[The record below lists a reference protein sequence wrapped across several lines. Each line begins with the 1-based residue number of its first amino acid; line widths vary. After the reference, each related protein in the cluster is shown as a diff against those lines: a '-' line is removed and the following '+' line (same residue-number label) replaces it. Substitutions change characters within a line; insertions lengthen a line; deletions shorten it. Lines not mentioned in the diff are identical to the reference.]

1 MKPEGNPALCPLK
14 NAKAKLE
21 GLFDWKSEKASD
33 FERLGPLSIDLA
45 DIA

>member
-1 MKPEGNPALCPLK
+1 LTGCLDKSVK

-33 FERLGPLSIDLA
+33 FERLGPLSID
-45 DIA
+45 